1 MARRTSL
8 PELILNLLLAD
19 AIRIGDARRYYEN
32 YRYFERRRT
41 RIEAAHDG
49 QWVASLNGRLLV
61 AQDLPALERKL
72 AGKPRANRA
81 YIEQIGALLVLADGT
96 VNDQGRMVIKVR
108 LMGTQEYAVEKT
120 LMADTGA
127 PFTMIDLDNLIDLL
141 KKGKATPGKAQLTN
155 FGPLVEIKGATM
167 AAEIRNHGGG
177 GAQSGLCSKLW
188 GGDRKKDQWKKEFGK
203 DVMGILGMDQFD
215 ELKADPTKTADGK
228 KAYLAKRV

>member
-1 MARRTSL
+1 MRRSSL

-32 YRYFERRRT
+32 YRYFENRRA

-49 QWVASLNGRLLV
+49 QWVASLNGRLLI
-61 AQDLPALERKL
+61 AADLPALERKL

-81 YIEQIGALLVLADGT
+81 YIEHVGALLVLADGT

-108 LMGTQEYAVEKT
+108 LMGKQEYAAEKT
-120 LMADTGA
+120 LMADTGS
-127 PFTMIDLDNLIDLL
+127 PFTMIDIDNTKDV
-141 KKGKATPGKAQLTN
+141 KQKGKAEYGKTQETN
-155 FGPLVEIKGATM
+155 FGPLIEIKGAKM
-167 AAEIRNHGGG
+167 AAEVRNHGGG
-177 GAQSGLCSKLW
+177 GAQSRLCSKLW
-188 GGDRKKDQWKKEFGK
+188 GSLRDKDRWKKDFGK

-228 KAYLAKRV
+228 KAYLAKRA